1 MKSGVAGW
9 AQHGLRRAWRLVV
22 HQRLRDALFA
32 LFVVGILAYGAA
44 LAWYTLVRLDLVHL
58 LQAWRS
64 YDDAFYYFQI
74 AWHMAEGRFST
85 FDGLT
90 RTNGYHPLWLLLIT
104 PFYWVFDKTEALFA
118 IKAFEIMLVAGGVAL
133 VAGAARVAR
142 LPWILLFAVPL
153 ALYAQV
159 GMLSG
164 LEAALVLFVLGLL
177 MLAAC
182 LFAREPAR
190 WRWALAAVAFAL
202 PWARLECV
210 SVAMA
215 ATAAL
220 GFLELSGR
228 LPCAYG
234 PGGARPSS
242 PSMGCADGSSS
253 GRLQFLGL
261 AAVPLAGAL
270 AGLLVYFIYNG
281 VVFGGVVPVSGMLRV
296 ARSELLWIWHG
307 GYDLAENLRA
317 FAQSRPFDDEL
328 LLALEVCV
336 YALLVWW
343 LSRRFRSGEGALL
356 LAFAVGV
363 FALAAGHLAKFAQNV
378 LAVHPQYGV
387 HAWTFVPAYLMEA
400 LVVPL
405 RCFVGIYVLRCLLAQ
420 RLPRTSNVLCLAGVV
435 AAGVAL
441 VAKADF
447 AGPFRLVDANSESG
461 AFNRHLAS
469 YMGVEVMNRVLPT
482 DALVGSWDSGIV
494 GYFAHFPVVNL
505 DGAVNSYDYFQTLA
519 DGPDEV
525 AIGQLGL
532 PYFGNRFLGS
542 AESWGHRIPD
552 DASFVLQTYGHITRD
567 GRMSFSL
574 YCNGGGCA
582 ARIKERMA
590 SRLEAQ
596 ADGTR
601 LLVSERVAQA
611 FATDCAPDEVAAWS
625 FGLPEERRLSNWSR
639 NADGSCSSAVVLPRG
654 HRPPLRVRR
663 AAYDDALTYLV
674 GRQAP
679 LVKARFDVYRLED
692 ALLYVR
698 ERCDWADVKTRFFLH
713 LVPIGD
719 DLDAGRESLGFNVG
733 DFSIEDRGGWLGE
746 AGSPCVAE
754 VPLPEYRIGMVT
766 TGQFNTDGKVWERMA
781 PLDLE
786 RSADGVDILVKGGN
800 ARAFVRECMVG
811 TDDFAVWTFA
821 GKIGIVSDWTQQP
834 GGLCT
839 SAVELPRDHL
849 PAVRVRRAALGEV
862 AATLIDDRQP
872 AIKADFDVHLKD
884 GALVYAKEACER
896 RDVEAPFFLHLVPQG
911 DDFDPGRASE
921 GFNNADFAFGRYG
934 KWSGEE
940 GDLCLAVV
948 PLPEYRIAAIR
959 TGQYTPA
966 GRVWAGEIH
975 P

>member
-9 AQHGLRRAWRLVV
+9 AQHGLWRAWRLAV
-22 HQRLRDALFA
+22 HRRLRDALFA
-32 LFVVGILAYGAA
+32 LFIVGILAYGAA
-44 LAWYTLVRLDLVHL
+44 LAWYMLARLDLVDL
-58 LQAWRS
+58 LQSWRS

-133 VAGAARVAR
+133 VAVAARAVR
-142 LPWILLFAVPL
+142 LPWILLFAVPP

-177 MLAAC
+177 ILVAC
-182 LFAREPAR
+182 LFAREPTR

-210 SVAMA
+210 AVAVA
-215 ATAAL
+215 ATAVL
-220 GFLELSGR
+220 GLLELSGR
-228 LPCAYG
+228 LPCASG
-234 PGGARPSS
+234 PGDARPSAS
-242 PSMGCADGSSS
+242 SVGCADDSSL
-253 GRLQFLGL
+253 GRRRFLGL
-261 AAVPLAGAL
+261 AATPLAGAF
-270 AGLLVYFIYNG
+270 AGLLVYFVYNG
-281 VVFGGVVPVSGMLRV
+281 VVFGGIVPVSGMLRV

-307 GYDLAENLRA
+307 GYSLAENLRA

-328 LLALEVCV
+328 LIAFEVCA

-343 LSRRFRSGEGALL
+343 LSRRFRSCEGALL
-356 LAFAVGV
+356 LAFTVGV
-363 FALAAGHLAKFAQNV
+363 FGLAAGHLAKFAQSV
-378 LAVHPQYGV
+378 FFVHPQYGM
-387 HAWTFVPAYLMEA
+387 HSWTFVPAYLMEA

-420 RLPRTSNVLCLAGVV
+420 RLPRTSNVLCLAGIV
-435 AAGVAL
+435 AAGAAL

-447 AGPFRLVDANSESG
+447 AGPFRLVGADSESA
-461 AFNRHLAS
+461 AFNRPLAS

-494 GYFAHFPVVNL
+494 GYFARFPVVNL
-505 DGAVNSYDYFQTLA
+505 DGAVNSYDYFQALA
-519 DGPDEV
+519 DGPDEA
-525 AIGQLGL
+525 AIAQLGL
-532 PYFGNRFLGS
+532 SYFGNRFVGS
-542 AESWGHRIPD
+542 AESYGRTPTG
-552 DASFVLQTYGHITRD
+552 ASLAFQTYGQITPD
-567 GRMSFSL
+567 GSESFSL

-590 SRLEAQ
+590 SRLEPQ

-601 LLVSERVAQA
+601 LLVSGRVAQA
-611 FATDCAPDEVAAWS
+611 FATDCAADEVAAWA
-625 FGLPEERRLSNWSR
+625 FGLPEERRLGNWSR

-654 HRPPLRVRR
+654 HRPPLRVGRV
-663 AAYDDALTYLV
+663 AYGDALTYLV

-679 LVKARFDVYRLED
+679 LVEAHFDVHLAGRR
-692 ALLYVR
+692 LLYAR
-698 ERCDWADVKTRFFLH
+698 EKCDWADVKTRFFLH

-719 DLDAGRESLGFNVG
+719 DLDAGRESLGFNNA
-733 DFSIEDRGGWLGE
+733 DFSIENHGGWLGE
-746 AGSPCVAE
+746 AGSPCLAE
-754 VPLPEYRIGMVT
+754 VPLPEYRIETIT
-766 TGQFNTDGKVWERMA
+766 TGQFNTDGKVWERVA

-800 ARAFVRECMVG
+800 AQAFVRECTVG
-811 TDDFAVWTFA
+811 TDDLAVWTFA
-821 GKIGIVSDWTQQP
+821 GKIGMVSDWTQQA

-839 SAVELPRDHL
+839 SAVELPRGHL
-849 PAVRVRRAALGEV
+849 APVRVRRAALGEV
-862 AATLIDDRQP
+862 AVMLIDGRQP
-872 AIKADFDVHLKD
+872 AIQADFDVHLED
-884 GALVYAKEACER
+884 DALIYAKETCEQ

-911 DDFDPGRASE
+911 YDFDPGRASE

-934 KWSGEE
+934 QWSGEA

-966 GRVWAGEIH
+966 GRVWEGEIR